1 MAKLYFNYG
10 CMGST
15 KTLSLLTSAYQF
27 EEKNISFLCLKP
39 SIDVR
44 SEMIESRVG
53 IKRECLNIS
62 DKTDIFSLIK
72 KFIETSDALMEDKL
86 KWIFVDE
93 CQFLTEEQVE
103 QLSMIVDYLDVNVS
117 CYGLRTDFQ
126 TKLFPASKRLFE
138 IADTITEIKS
148 PCSCGRKTIVNAR
161 FDKEGKIIVNG
172 SQVMIGGNELYR
184 PICRKCWREKVKDCL
199 I

>member
-1 MAKLYFNYG
+1 
-10 CMGST
+10 
-15 KTLSLLTSAYQF
+15 
-27 EEKNISFLCLKP
+27 
-39 SIDVR
+39 
-44 SEMIESRVG
+44 MIESRVG

-172 SQVMIGGNELYR
+172 SQVMIGGNELYK